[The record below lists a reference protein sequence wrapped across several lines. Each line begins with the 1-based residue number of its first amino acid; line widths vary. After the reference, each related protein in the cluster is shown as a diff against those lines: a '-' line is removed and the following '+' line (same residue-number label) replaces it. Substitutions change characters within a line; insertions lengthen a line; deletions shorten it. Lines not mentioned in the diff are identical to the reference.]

1 MFCSIKSPA
10 ARRLTIRVLGTMVLN
25 ILFAAIAGLGIRF
38 GHLRGIAA
46 YLVAVLPALPI
57 IGVIVAFG
65 VFLDEEKDE
74 FQRNLLVQALLG
86 GIGGTL
92 AATTVWGY
100 LEAFA
105 HIPHLQTIWIYP
117 IFWLFVGLSTPVV
130 LWRYR

>member
-1 MFCSIKSPA
+1 MLCTIKGVA
-10 ARRLTIRVLGTMVLN
+10 QRRLTYRVFGSMVLSV
-25 ILFAAIAGLGIRF
+25 LFAVVAALGFRF
-38 GHLRGIAA
+38 GHLRGIPA

-57 IGVIVAFG
+57 IGAIVAFG

-92 AATTVWGY
+92 AATTVWGN

-105 HIPHLQTIWIYP
+105 HVPHLQAIWIYP
-117 IFWLFVGLSTPVV
+117 IFWLFVGLSAPIVM
-130 LWRYR
+130 LRYR